1 MSARKNAFVFQPKIQ
16 PPLLPTHRQDR
27 CASHA
32 AVLPNEVLLHLFKRL
47 TDPKDRAS
55 CRHVCRAW
63 YEVMNDHTLWV
74 GRTVCLKRLLS
85 VPRYCWDLL
94 KRRRPSR
101 IQVRLSAKTPRQLQ
115 LAFEQLRRLIV
126 EDIPHV
132 TSLHLLVSSNIDL
145 TGLSVA
151 MTMFR
156 RLQTLAFTNLSSHSK
171 ALIGLETALDHA
183 VSLTELEI
191 AGFRIPDLSS
201 ASHPDLVVLKL
212 SLREAISPSQ
222 LSALLKQLPH
232 LKHLELS
239 TANASVDGKSIRK
252 RIRSTHPWF
261 LADDE
266 DGAGDE
272 QGAAKPSHVK
282 SLEAL
287 ARLVAGQHSLTH
299 LDLSGTQCSDEVL
312 QALATTSCP
321 LRSLELGMC
330 AHVTMEG
337 LRYLSNMASSDL
349 THLGLSHC
357 ARVEQEGV
365 ALLPTMFPSLASL
378 DLSGWSLSSK
388 TLSKLYQRTQLRT
401 LVLRGVNPSIL
412 QDSLHTR
419 RCSIIT

>member
-252 RIRSTHPWF
+252 KIRSTHPWF

-272 QGAAKPSHVK
+272 QGAAKPSHVA
-282 SLEAL
+282 SLVLRCIRNVQSSEVVSRGLPGRMGDLSSLSILDCDFSKEAL

-299 LDLSGTQCSDEVL
+299 LDLSGMT
-312 QALATTSCP
+312 
-321 LRSLELGMC
+321 R
-330 AHVTMEG
+330 
-337 LRYLSNMASSDL
+337 AS
-349 THLGLSHC
+349 H
-357 ARVEQEGV
+357 QQ
-365 ALLPTMFPSLASL
+365 M
-378 DLSGWSLSSK
+378 
-388 TLSKLYQRTQLRT
+388 
-401 LVLRGVNPSIL
+401 IL
-412 QDSLHTR
+412 IRH
-419 RCSIIT
+419 